1 MHKYPHLLT
10 FAKNTDLSVH
20 QVMETEFLEDLF
32 HLPLSQQ
39 AFLEFESLEDLCE
52 TIMHTLQQRN
62 IDQWSYIWGG
72 TEFTTK
78 QAYKAL
84 IGLQVVPQH
93 FKWIWKSSCQAR
105 HKFFFWLLLHD
116 RLNTRNLLGRKNF
129 LIQSYS
135 CATLN
140 CSHEETLHHLF
151 VTCPFASACWDFICP
166 NRSKGM
172 SILETFSDLRD
183 NLHVPFF
190 MKIIILTAWSI
201 WIVRNNKIFN
211 NENPT
216 IASWKAIF
224 KQELRW
230 VQYGLKEKHLDHF
243 KDWLVHIA
251 L

>member
-10 FAKNTDLSVH
+10 FSKNTDLSVQ
-20 QVMETEFLEDLF
+20 QVIETEFLEDLF

-39 AFLEFESLEDLCE
+39 AFSEFESLENLCDTTMR
-52 TIMHTLQQRN
+52 TIQQGN
-62 IDQWSYIWGG
+62 IDQWSYIWGNKD
-72 TEFTTK
+72 FTTK

-84 IGLQVVPQH
+84 IGVQVVPQH

-105 HKFFFWLLLHD
+105 HNFFFWLLLHD

-129 LIQSYS
+129 SIQSYS

-151 VTCPFASACWDFICP
+151 VTCPFASACWDVICP
-166 NRSKGM
+166 NRTKGL
-172 SILETFSDLRD
+172 SILETFLDLRD

-190 MKIIILTAWSI
+190 MEIVMLAAWSI

-230 VQYGLKEKHLDHF
+230 VQYRLKAKHLDNF
-243 KDWLVHIA
+243 RD
-251 L
+251 

>member
-1 MHKYPHLLT
+1 
-10 FAKNTDLSVH
+10 
-20 QVMETEFLEDLF
+20 METEFLEDLF

-39 AFLEFESLEDLCE
+39 AFSEFEALEDLCE
-52 TIMHTLQQRN
+52 TLMNTIQQGN
-62 IDQWSYIWGG
+62 FDQWSYIWGG
-72 TEFTTK
+72 KEFTTK

-84 IGLQVVPQH
+84 IGIQVVPQH

-116 RLNTRNLLGRKNF
+116 RLNIRNLLGRKKF
-129 LIQSYS
+129 LIQSYT

-140 CSHEETLHHLF
+140 CSHEETLHYLF

-172 SILETFSDLRD
+172 SILETFSDLKE
-183 NLHVPFF
+183 NLHVSFF
-190 MKIIILTAWSI
+190 MEIIILAAWSI

-211 NENPT
+211 NENPM

-230 VQYGLKEKHLDHF
+230 AQYRMKEKHLDHF